1 MTRILWVLLSAA
13 AAFAAPVALGAGDPT
28 EGKQKAESCGGCHGP
43 DGNGA
48 APIFPKLAGQH
59 ASYLT
64 KQLHDF
70 KTEKR
75 PEPTMTAMALA
86 LSDDDMA
93 DIGAFYAAQAVQVEA
108 AQENELGRTI
118 YRAGDP
124 QRGVPACTGCH
135 GPEAKGN
142 EPAGYPALRGQY
154 AAYLSKTLHDFKGK
168 ARYNDTNE
176 MMRVVAA
183 HLTDE
188 EITGLSEYIAGL
200 R

>member
-1 MTRILWVLLSAA
+1 MKRVLWVLIGSLAA
-13 AAFAAPVALGAGDPT
+13 LAAPTAFGAGDPS

-59 ASYLT
+59 ATYLT

-70 KTEKR
+70 KTERR

-93 DIGAFYAAQAVQVEA
+93 DIGAYYAGQAVQVESA
-108 AQENELGRTI
+108 TENELGKTI
-118 YRAGDP
+118 YRAGEPD
-124 QRGVPACTGCH
+124 RGIPACTGCH
-135 GPEAKGN
+135 GPEGRGN
-142 EPAGYPALRGQY
+142 EPAGFPALRGQY

-168 ARYNDTNE
+168 ARYNDPNE
-176 MMRVVAA
+176 MMRSVAA
-183 HLTDE
+183 RLTDE
-188 EITGLSEYIAGL
+188 EVAALSEYIASL

>member
-13 AAFAAPVALGAGDPT
+13 AVLAAPVALGAGDPT

-59 ASYLT
+59 VSYLT

-168 ARYNDTNE
+168 ARYNDANE

>member
-1 MTRILWVLLSAA
+1 MTRILWVLLSVAA
-13 AAFAAPVALGAGDPT
+13 VLAAPVALGAGDPT

-124 QRGVPACTGCH
+124 QRGVPACSGCH

>member
-1 MTRILWVLLSAA
+1 MTRILWVLLSATA
-13 AAFAAPVALGAGDPT
+13 VFAAPAALGAGDPT

-93 DIGAFYAAQAVQVEA
+93 DIGAFYAAQGVQVEA
-108 AQENELGRTI
+108 AQQNELGRTI

-124 QRGVPACTGCH
+124 QRGVPACSGCH

-168 ARYNDTNE
+168 ARYNDSNE

-183 HLTDE
+183 RLTDE
-188 EITGLSEYIAGL
+188 EITGLSEYITGL

>member
-13 AAFAAPVALGAGDPT
+13 AACAAPVALGAGDPT

-86 LSDDDMA
+86 LSDEDMA

>member
-142 EPAGYPALRGQY
+142 EP
-154 AAYLSKTLHDFKGK
+154 
-168 ARYNDTNE
+168 
-176 MMRVVAA
+176 
-183 HLTDE
+183 
-188 EITGLSEYIAGL
+188 
-200 R
+200 

>member
-13 AAFAAPVALGAGDPT
+13 AALAAPVALGAGDPT

-176 MMRVVAA
+176 MMRVVAS

>member
-13 AAFAAPVALGAGDPT
+13 AVLAGPVALGAGDPT

-168 ARYNDTNE
+168 ARYNDANE

>member
-13 AAFAAPVALGAGDPT
+13 AALAAPVALGAGDPT